1 MGRER
6 QEPCL
11 NCGQAFVRDRRNAR
25 HQRYCGAA
33 ACKAASKRASQTR
46 WLAKNPDYHRG
57 PEAVARVQAWRQE
70 HPGYSRRKRA
80 PLAESAIQETLLFEP
95 DASAPLP
102 AEAARPAKKSCNA
115 PAIEL
120 APPLQDFLNA
130 QPTVLIGLI
139 AHIWGSTLQ
148 DDIASALTR
157 LLQLGQD
164 IRGGTHEQSDE
175 AAIESAT
182 PAPGALALQLARS
195 SAGAG
200 TLHREG

>member
-1 MGRER
+1 MGRE
-6 QEPCL
+6 QQDPCV
-11 NCGQAFVRDRRNAR
+11 NCGQAFVPDRRNAR
-25 HQRYCGAA
+25 HQCYCGAA
-33 ACKAASKRASQTR
+33 ACKAASKRASQAK

-57 PEAVARVQAWRQE
+57 AEAVARVKAWRQE

-95 DASAPLP
+95 DISVPLP
-102 AEAARPAKKSCNA
+102 TEAAQPVKKSCNA
-115 PAIEL
+115 SEIEL

-148 DDIASALTR
+148 DDIASALNR

-164 IRGGTHEQSDE
+164 IRGGSYEQSDE
-175 AAIESAT
+175 AASESGTSA
-182 PAPGALALQLARS
+182 AGARALQLARS